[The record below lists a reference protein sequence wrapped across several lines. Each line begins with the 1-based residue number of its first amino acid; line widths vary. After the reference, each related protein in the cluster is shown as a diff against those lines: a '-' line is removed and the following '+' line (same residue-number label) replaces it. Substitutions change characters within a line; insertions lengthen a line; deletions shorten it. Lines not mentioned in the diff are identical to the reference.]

1 MRLPVLRVRI
11 VNVVRR
17 NQRDSRF
24 AGQANQLLIHR
35 LLDAEPVVLELEKKV
50 LFAEDI
56 AVAERC
62 LPGVLVA
69 VHRKASRHL
78 AR

>member
-17 NQRDSRF
+17 NQRDSRL
-24 AGQANQLLIHR
+24 AGQANQLLIHG
-35 LLDAEPVVLELEKKV
+35 LLDAETVVLELEKKIP
-50 LFAEDI
+50 LTEDI

-62 LPGVLVA
+62 LSGVLVA
-69 VHRKASRHL
+69 VHREITRHL
-78 AR
+78 AG